1 MEVGAQEKDFVEM
14 MVTAVMNSVGVAVD
28 KDVEAD
34 ADADAAAAVGD
45 ADAGD
50 AAPVDADADA
60 DAAAAAVVG
69 VQVLTTIYKVQDNVQ
84 EIKLVLSVKEA
95 KSVVNKTHALDQE
108 FKKALLTTI

>member
-34 ADADAAAAVGD
+34 ADADAAVAAGD

-50 AAPVDADADA
+50 AAPVDADA

>member
-14 MVTAVMNSVGVAVD
+14 MVMAVMNSVGVAVD

-34 ADADAAAAVGD
+34 ADADAAVAAGD

-50 AAPVDADADA
+50 AAPADA

>member
-14 MVTAVMNSVGVAVD
+14 MVTAVMNSVKVAVD

-34 ADADAAAAVGD
+34 ADADAAAAAGD

-50 AAPVDADADA
+50 AAPADA

>member
-1 MEVGAQEKDFVEM
+1 MEVGAQEKNFVEM

-34 ADADAAAAVGD
+34 ADADAAAAAGD

-50 AAPVDADADA
+50 AAPVDADA

>member
-28 KDVEAD
+28 KDVE
-34 ADADAAAAVGD
+34 
-45 ADAGD
+45 
-50 AAPVDADADA
+50 ADADA

>member
-14 MVTAVMNSVGVAVD
+14 MVMAVMNSVGVAVD
-28 KDVEAD
+28 KDVG
-34 ADADAAAAVGD
+34 ADADAAAAAGD
-45 ADAGD
+45 ADAGDAGD
-50 AAPVDADADA
+50 AAPVDADAD
-60 DAAAAAVVG
+60 AAAVVG

>member
-34 ADADAAAAVGD
+34 ADADAAAAAAAGD
-45 ADAGD
+45 ADA
-50 AAPVDADADA
+50 APVDADA

>member
-34 ADADAAAAVGD
+34 ADADAAAGD

-50 AAPVDADADA
+50 AAPADA

>member
-28 KDVEAD
+28 KDVK
-34 ADADAAAAVGD
+34 ADADAAAAAGD

-50 AAPVDADADA
+50 AAPVDAD
-60 DAAAAAVVG
+60 AAAVVG